1 MATNAAHAISVSV
14 DEATCASITRL
25 AAARHQSADS
35 FVLDAINQLVS
46 SAEREEKRNT
56 LLGEASAA
64 MADYR
69 ETGLHVTGDEVIKWV
84 SSWATEQELPAPKC
98 HK

>member
-1 MATNAAHAISVSV
+1 MSTTALSAVSVSV
-14 DEATCASITRL
+14 DEATAATIARL

-35 FVLDAINQLVS
+35 FVLDAINQLV
-46 SAEREEKRNT
+46 AREEKRNA
-56 LLGEASAA
+56 LQSDAKAA

-69 ETGLHVTGDEVIKWV
+69 ETGLHVTGDEAIAWI
-84 SSWATEQELPAPKC
+84 SSWGTDQELPAPKC